1 MINAVKRISIDS
13 FHYWI
18 AFGTKAFIQRIK
30 DEILYRMQSSKIG
43 VKQTVPQLL
52 VHRFPALQP
61 MSVLK
66 VEGER
71 FRLNV
76 VTDSTGK
83 ESFFGG
89 VATSLILATLFC
101 RKYEMPLRIITRTA
115 PNNPND
121 YYNFLQLV
129 QIEEPDT
136 VEFYSDYDR
145 VGSRTHYKLE
155 TSNKD
160 IFLSTS
166 WWSSEAVRH
175 VNMRS
180 SFFYILQEVEPF
192 FYPHGD
198 DRLLCE
204 GILATPGIDYII
216 NSKLLHDYFNNNGF
230 SNVAG
235 RSVYFEPAFPE
246 HMYAPGNETFQA
258 KSKYRLFFYS
268 RPRNLRNLFFAG
280 LKFLDQALLLG
291 IIDTNEWEIVMA
303 GSDVPRVVFSD
314 GTEPRI
320 LGQLDWV
327 EYLEFTKTIDVGFSL
342 MYTPHPSY
350 PPLDLASSGAVV
362 LTNTFENK
370 HDLAGYSKNII
381 CAGLDEQSM
390 AKGFEAAIRLAKDS
404 EQRRENFLSNGI
416 ARDWTK
422 TLQHVVDHM
431 YKHK

>member
-1 MINAVKRISIDS
+1 MISRIKRIALDS

-18 AFGTKAFIQRIK
+18 AFGSKAFIQRIK
-30 DEILYRMQSSKIG
+30 DEILYRMQSSRIG
-43 VKQTVPQLL
+43 MKQTVSQLL
-52 VHRFPALQP
+52 LHRFPTLQP

-66 VEGER
+66 VEGEK

-101 RKYEMPLRIITRTA
+101 RKYGMPLRIITRTA

-121 YYNFLQLV
+121 YYSFLRLV
-129 QIEEPDT
+129 QIEAPDT
-136 VEFYSDYDR
+136 VEFYSDYDH
-145 VGSRTHYKLE
+145 VSSRAHYKLE

-204 GILATPGIDYII
+204 RILAAPGINYIV
-216 NSKLLHDYFNNNGF
+216 NSRLLHDYFRNNAF
-230 SNVAG
+230 SNVTR
-235 RSVYFEPAFPE
+235 RSICFEPAFPE
-246 HMYAPGNETFQA
+246 HMYAPDSQTFNV

-280 LKFLDQALLLG
+280 IKFLDQALLLG
-291 IIDTNEWEIVMA
+291 IIDTNEWEIFLV
-303 GSDVPRVVFSD
+303 GSDVPKIVFSD

-370 HDLAGYSKNII
+370 QSLAQYSKNII
-381 CAGLDEQSM
+381 CADLDEQSM
-390 AKGFEAAIRLAKDS
+390 TKGFETAIRLAKDV

-416 ARDWTK
+416 ARDWAK
-422 TLQHVVDHM
+422 TFENVIEYM
-431 YKHK
+431 YQNK